1 MFLRCGN
8 TEKNIAL
15 CDQASEG
22 FLEYLTEIE
31 ENQDNLTCET
41 DDDCSRSRCRSICG
55 VACVEV
61 LSNEESASVIK
72 EKLDA
77 YEAEHC
83 QVCADYPY
91 PKSDDPYPE
100 PVEEPDWCT
109 EGICE

>member
-1 MFLRCGN
+1 MIWMFFIACVGREK
-8 TEKNIAL
+8 EKNIAL

-61 LSNEESASVIK
+61 LSNEDLFVDRPARTGRHTASG
-72 EKLDA
+72 
-77 YEAEHC
+77 C
-83 QVCADYPY
+83 QARWRYA
-91 PKSDDPYPE
+91 
-100 PVEEPDWCT
+100 
-109 EGICE
+109 